1 MTEAKQK
8 KSSKELYRR
17 YRPATLDDMYGN
29 DHLKSIMRNFLKEGN
44 LPHCILLTGGTGC
57 GKTTLAR
64 ILKTELDCDDTFG
77 WHELDA
83 SSMRGIDTARE
94 LGKQSQFKPAKGKSR
109 IFLLDECHNFG
120 VGGSSEKNL
129 AQNALLKTLENC
141 PEWCYFILCTT
152 NPEMLLKTIRGR
164 CIEYQLDTLND
175 DEMTD
180 LVSDIAKKEGK
191 KIPKKVLSLVSKN
204 AFGHPRNAVQILQ
217 SIMSLGN
224 VKDMI
229 KMAKK
234 EADKQSGVNEL
245 AYALLDDADWP
256 TISQILRNLFK
267 AKVDPESIRRSI
279 MGMMQSGILN
289 GWAESKS
296 VDPLTI
302 LEVFVKN
309 PTFTAG
315 APAIVYCC
323 RKLWNDNGED

>member
-1 MTEAKQK
+1 MA
-8 KSSKELYRR
+8 KELYRQ
-17 YRPATLDDMYGN
+17 YRPTTLDEMYGN
-29 DHLKSIMRNFLKEGN
+29 DNLKKIIGNALEKNN
-44 LPHCILLTGGTGC
+44 LPHCLLFTGGTGC

-64 ILKTELDCDDTFG
+64 ILKTELDCDTTFG

-109 IFLLDECHNFG
+109 IFLLDEVHNFG

-164 CIEYQLDTLND
+164 CIEYQLDELGD
-175 DEMTD
+175 DEMLA
-180 LVSDIAKKEGK
+180 LVSDIAKKEKK
-191 KIPKKVLSLVSKN
+191 KIPTKVLSLVAEN

-217 SIMSLGN
+217 SVMALKN
-224 VKDMI
+224 VKEMV

-234 EADKQSGVNEL
+234 EASKQSGVNEL

-256 TISQILRNLFK
+256 DIAQILRNLFK

-289 GWAESKS
+289 GWAESKTI
-296 VDPLTI
+296 DPLTI
-302 LEVFVKN
+302 LEVFVQN
-309 PTFTAG
+309 PTFNSG
-315 APAIVYCC
+315 ASAIVYCC
-323 RKLWNDNGED
+323 RKLWNDNGSDD